1 MADLATETFDIELA
15 KECASAFH
23 GATGLG
29 CLISGSDNSLH
40 AHFGHNCSVC
50 RVCQAAGRDG
60 AECMLAQNFALSEAE
75 RFGGKYIF
83 YCPMGLTCF
92 ISPISGEIRSSAM
105 ITAGPFLMVD
115 KQDYLDCE
123 LSSFSEDKQ
132 QIILSA
138 LEPVPVIPPS
148 RVNQLSTLLFMA
160 VGFMNK
166 AAQSRFSEALVSD
179 ALQGNITTYI
189 MQLKNEL
196 KPEMY
201 PYDKE
206 KALLKSIV
214 NCDKEEAHRLLNEL
228 MGHILFSTGRNFE
241 LVKSRIAE
249 LLALIGRAA
258 IDAGG
263 NVENILSLSHQ
274 YRMQI
279 AGCLNI
285 EEVCLWLSETLNRF
299 MDSIFKYDDLRH
311 GNAIHRCIQYIEA
324 HCSEKLTIQQLSRI
338 CYLSPNYLSRI
349 FHEEMGTTLNA
360 YLNTVRINKAKAM
373 LRHSDIRIIDIA
385 AAVGYEDPSYFTK
398 VFKRVIGISPFNY
411 RSQSKAKAMNEK
423 KA

>member
-1 MADLATETFDIELA
+1 MADLVTETFDIKLA
-15 KECASAFH
+15 EECASAFH
-23 GATGLG
+23 GATGVG
-29 CLISGSDNSLH
+29 CLVSGSDHSLY
-40 AHFGHNCSVC
+40 AHFGHNCSDC
-50 RVCQAAGRDG
+50 RVCEAAGRDR
-60 AECMLAQNFALSEAE
+60 AECILAQNFALGEAE

-123 LSSFSEDKQ
+123 LSSFDEAQ
-132 QIILSA
+132 QQTILTA
-138 LEPVPVIPPS
+138 LEPIPVIPAS

-166 AAQSRFSEALVSD
+166 TAQSRFSDALVSD
-179 ALQGNITTYI
+179 ALQGHITTYI

-196 KPEMY
+196 EPEMY

-214 NCDKEEAHRLLNEL
+214 NCDKDEAHRLLNEL

-263 NVENILSLSHQ
+263 NVENILSLSHE
-274 YRMQI
+274 YRLQI
-279 AGCLNI
+279 ADCQNI
-285 EEVCLWLSETLNRF
+285 EELCLWLSETLNRF

-324 HCSEKLTIQQLSRI
+324 HYSEKLTIQQLSRV

-349 FHEEMGTTLNA
+349 FHEEMGTTLST
-360 YLNTVRINKAKAM
+360 YLNHVRVTKAKAF
-373 LRHSDIRIIDIA
+373 LRHGDLRLIDIA
-385 AAVGYEDPSYFTK
+385 AAVGFEDPSYFTK
-398 VFKRVIGISPFNY
+398 VFKRITGVNPLAY
-411 RSQSKAKAMNEK
+411 RTQTKEKAEK
-423 KA
+423 